1 MSSILIKRG
10 LGVAGVTGGLLL
22 VGAGVSLADD
32 GSATDSFGLSQGSGE
47 AAVSAPIS
55 LGGLSLG
62 LATGS
67 AQSSGSSTTTTTDEG
82 TATETRQDASQTSS
96 DLGIDVGEITVDPAA
111 MLSGATASQQSSG
124 DDAAAGTTSTEGVA
138 EVAAPVS
145 VGGVAL
151 TGSTTSQDASA
162 HGSTVT
168 DDQGA
173 SVTEGATS
181 TSSSTTSGVLG
192 LGETTLDP
200 VAVLDGSAWSAG
212 SASDARD
219 DAAAGTSGGT
229 GDVDLSSPVNL
240 GGLTAGITD
249 ERGSADEAWTMR
261 ADGDGDAAWTRTE
274 TADESATS
282 LGLTTGEL
290 TADPAAWLQGSTV
303 QALGARDDAAEGAS
317 ATPGDLG
324 VATPIMFGGADA
336 WLTDER
342 ASWSSATEGVR
353 TDDVTRESTSERT
366 DATRTGGALGLG
378 QLALLPE
385 LAATGDSAT
394 RSGADDEAG
403 TVLGTAD
410 GMLDLTAPLWFDG
423 ARAAGTLQSESAT
436 KDTDTLTTDE
446 GTTSTSTWS
455 SAADT
460 VDPSLATGPVQG
472 DLAGWVWGELTGLGA
487 RH

>member
-1 MSSILIKRG
+1 MSSTILKRT

-22 VGAGVSLADD
+22 VGTGVALADD
-32 GSATDSFGLSQGSGE
+32 AGTTDSFGLTQGSGE
-47 AAVSAPIS
+47 AGVAAPIS
-55 LGGLSLG
+55 LGGISLG
-62 LATGS
+62 LSSES
-67 AQSSGSSTTTTTDEG
+67 AQQSGATTTTTTDAG

-96 DLGIDVGEITVDPAA
+96 DLGVDVGAITVHPAA

-124 DDAAAGTTSTEGVA
+124 DDAAAGATGTEGAA

-145 VGGVAL
+145 IGGVAV
-151 TGSTTSQDASA
+151 TGATTSQDASA
-162 HGSTVT
+162 HESTVT

-192 LGETTLDP
+192 LGGTTLDP

-212 SASDARD
+212 SASDAGD
-219 DAAAGTSGGT
+219 DAAAGTSGAT
-229 GDVDLSSPVNL
+229 GDVDLASPVNL

-249 ERGSADEAWTMR
+249 ERSSADEAWTMR
-261 ADGDGDAAWTRTE
+261 TGEDGDAAWTRSE
-274 TADESATS
+274 SADESATS

-290 TADPAAWLQGSTV
+290 TADPAAWLQGSTA
-303 QALGARDDAAEGAS
+303 QALGSRDDATEGATAAS
-317 ATPGDLG
+317 GDLG
-324 VATPIMFGGADA
+324 VAAPITFGGADA

-353 TDDVTRESTSERT
+353 TDDVTRESTSERA

-378 QLALLPE
+378 ELALLPE
-385 LAATGDSAT
+385 LTAAGDSAART
-394 RSGADDEAG
+394 GADDEDGAFSG
-403 TVLGTAD
+403 TTD
-410 GMLDLTAPLWFDG
+410 GVLDLTAPLWFDG
-423 ARAAGTLQSESAT
+423 AFAAGTLQSESAT
-436 KDTDTLTTDE
+436 EDTDSVMTDE

-455 SAADT
+455 SAADS

-472 DLAGWVWGELTGLGA
+472 DLAGWAWGELTGLGA